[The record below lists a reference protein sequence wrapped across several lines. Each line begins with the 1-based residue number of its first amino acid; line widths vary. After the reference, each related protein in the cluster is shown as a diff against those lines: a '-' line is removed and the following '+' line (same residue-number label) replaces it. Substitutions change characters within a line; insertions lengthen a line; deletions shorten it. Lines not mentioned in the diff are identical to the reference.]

1 MVGCRIKLACAL
13 IEGTAELAWVLVGVV
28 AWWTAIWITMTETS
42 VGMGA
47 RSHRLAPLGCW
58 GLLHRLV
65 GVINT
70 ARRIIKTLTISE
82 SSIVLL
88 LGVLRRITTQRTSLL
103 LLSCS
108 VKFIN
113 HNLHL
118 ICSFLAIL
126 LNLFDKN
133 FNPFLDYLVKLL
145 TLCNFF
151 YRLIETL
158 ERQYNI
164 VKVSIDCRILL
175 LVLNNFVESSAILQD
190 YVFL

>member
-1 MVGCRIKLACAL
+1 M
-13 IEGTAELAWVLVGVV
+13 
-28 AWWTAIWITMTETS
+28 
-42 VGMGA
+42 
-47 RSHRLAPLGCW
+47 
-58 GLLHRLV
+58 V

-82 SSIVLL
+82 CSIVLL
-88 LGVLRRITTQRTSLL
+88 LGVLWRITTQRTSLL

-108 VKFIN
+108 VKFIH

-133 FNPFLDYLVKLL
+133 FNHFLHLLGKLL

-151 YRLIETL
+151 FHLIETL
-158 ERQYNI
+158 ERQCNI
-164 VKVSIDCRILL
+164 VKISIDCRILL
-175 LVLNNFVESSAILQD
+175 LVLNNFVECSAILQD
-190 YVFL
+190 YVLLLAYLVFSLLYKFQEWTQFLLIFNINRFFVSCVLEHPHHVFSWVQIIFEIFSFLKLRFLLFH